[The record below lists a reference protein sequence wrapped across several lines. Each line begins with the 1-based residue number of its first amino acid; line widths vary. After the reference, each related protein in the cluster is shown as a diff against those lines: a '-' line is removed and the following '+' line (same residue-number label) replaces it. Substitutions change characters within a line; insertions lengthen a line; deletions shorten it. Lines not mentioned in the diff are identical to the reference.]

1 MRTAETST
9 VALLQEK
16 ERETGNTGKE
26 REGQTS
32 RRHGGRGPRDVDSV
46 EHWLSPEAVP
56 SSVALAASNYDLGP
70 RENYRSWLLDTGC
83 KYDLTTRASI
93 PTHQIDLI
101 SRAPVP
107 IILAT
112 ANDLVSGDKI
122 APQQIGELG
131 EVAEPYVLDSTPD
144 VLSIGRRCDAA

>member
-1 MRTAETST
+1 MKKGKGKGKDKPPAATAAAAPAISI
-9 VALLQEK
+9 LRK
-16 ERETGNTGKE
+16 I
-26 REGQTS
+26 
-32 RRHGGRGPRDVDSV
+32 GR
-46 EHWLSPEAVP
+46 SPKAVP
-56 SSVALAASNYDLGP
+56 SVALAASNYDLGP

-107 IILAT
+107 ILLAT

-122 APQQIGELG
+122 VPQQIGELG
-131 EVAEPYVLDSTPD
+131 EVAEPIRSRQHP
-144 VLSIGRRCDAA
+144 